1 MSSEIVSW
9 PDHAAEP
16 QAPTL
21 GPITT
26 PSIAAR

>member
-1 MSSEIVSW
+1 MSSVIVIW
-9 PDHAAEP
+9 PDQAAEP
-16 QAPTL
+16 QEPTF